1 MEFKEVLDKDIDRRK
16 IAIGSRKGSILTI
29 DLNKIS
35 SVIITGETGTGK
47 SVMIRQILKQFND
60 KYTFE
65 EVNFMIIDTSG
76 VELLDYKDNNKTLI
90 SAYNDLDKSQE
101 MIFKVLEEIDNRK
114 NKLLEYSSLDIYS
127 YNEDNN
133 RKVPYLVVVVDDNQ
147 SLLSKE
153 DVSSMIN
160 KIIDTIDVRY
170 NMLFVLATNNTY
182 NDLFDNY
189 KDRENN
195 LKISF
200 DTSSSEEAEN
210 TGMPYSNDLLT
221 GKFLIYNDGNYE
233 EYNNFDLTDNNI

>member
-47 SVMIRQILKQFND
+47 SVMIRQILKQ
-60 KYTFE
+60 
-65 EVNFMIIDTSG
+65 
-76 VELLDYKDNNKTLI
+76 LLDYKDNNKTLI